1 MRGNRST
8 EQRWTMAASLAG
20 VCGLIAA
27 SCSLVVDADPKQCES
42 DADCAPFE
50 DTLCIDHACV
60 VPSPGTPGECRTHA
74 DCDRLRGDHWICRR
88 SDRVCVP
95 LMSEECTTVF
105 GDYRNDSAV
114 FIGSLLQTEGDYAST
129 GRPAENAIRMAIRDI
144 ATANNGLPPAPGA
157 SQPRPVVLVG
167 CNSGRAPIAAA
178 RHLVDK
184 VQVPAIVGA
193 SFSGVTIQ
201 VATEVTIP
209 GKVLLLS
216 PSATSAAIT
225 HLQDDGLVW
234 RTAPSDNLQAVAIR
248 YLVNL
253 VEQDVRSELSLD
265 PASPIRLAIV
275 HKSDSYGRGLAN
287 SVEKIV
293 EFNGKPASDNDGDYQ
308 RMDYGDPAEP
318 SSIAFTKTV
327 DALLTFKP
335 HVLLIFGTTEGVTD
349 VFARVETNWAE
360 ATTHRPRYVFSDG
373 GVVDELWNTVGR
385 NDGLRKRIR
394 GTIPGTDNE
403 LFRQFRA
410 DYEVLYGDR
419 TGPEVFGVAGSYD
432 ATFLLGYSFAIIG
445 ALEPTGPH
453 LAQGLA
459 SMVPPGKPI
468 RSGYDWVTPAFTTIA
483 EGTPIDFD
491 GASGPLDFDV
501 TTGEAPSDIQVWC
514 LPAKSDGTAGVAQK
528 SGLFLSATTGE
539 LAGAMSSVC
548 E

>member
-1 MRGNRST
+1 
-8 EQRWTMAASLAG
+8 
-20 VCGLIAA
+20 
-27 SCSLVVDADPKQCES
+27 
-42 DADCAPFE
+42 
-50 DTLCIDHACV
+50 
-60 VPSPGTPGECRTHA
+60 
-74 DCDRLRGDHWICRR
+74 
-88 SDRVCVP
+88 
-95 LMSEECTTVF
+95 MSEDCTTVF

-114 FIGSLLQTEGDYAST
+114 FIGSLLQTEGSYASS
-129 GRPAENAIRMAIRDI
+129 GRPAENAIRMAIKDI

-157 SQPRPVVLVG
+157 SQPRPIVLVG
-167 CNSGRAPIAAA
+167 CNSGRSPVTAA
-178 RHLVDK
+178 RHLVDH
-184 VQVPAIVGA
+184 VQVPAIIGA

-234 RTAPSDNLQAVAIR
+234 RTAPSDNLQALAVQH
-248 YLVNL
+248 LVKL
-253 VEQDVRSELSLD
+253 VEHDVRSDLSLD
-265 PASPIRLAIV
+265 PASPIRLAIA

-287 SVEKIV
+287 TVEKTV
-293 EFNGKPASDNDGDYQ
+293 EFNGKSATDNHGDY
-308 RMDYGDPAEP
+308 RRLDYGDPAEP
-318 SSIAFTKTV
+318 SSIAFTQTV
-327 DALLTFKP
+327 DALVAFQP

-349 VFARVETNWAE
+349 VFARVEADWSETMK
-360 ATTHRPRYVFSDG
+360 HRPRYVFADG

-385 NDGLRKRIR
+385 DDDLRRRIR

-403 LFRQFRA
+403 LFRQFRG
-410 DYEVLYGDR
+410 DYEVAFGDR

-445 ALEPTGPH
+445 ALEPTGHH
-453 LAQGLA
+453 LAKALA
-459 SMVPPGKPI
+459 SMVPPGELI
-468 RSGYDWVTPAFTTIA
+468 RSGYDWVNKGFTAIA
-483 EGTPIDFD
+483 EGSPIDFD

-514 LPAKSDGTAGVAQK
+514 LPAKDDGTAGVAQK
-528 SGLFLSATTGE
+528 SGLYLSATTGE